1 MNNDPKLLEELRT
14 ARREPLAP
22 VEKALI
28 RWSLGLGLTL
38 TALLAWLSR
47 AVAS

>member
-1 MNNDPKLLEELRT
+1 MNPDPKLLEELKET
-14 ARREPLAP
+14 EREPLLP

-28 RWSLGLGLTL
+28 RWSLGVGLTL

-47 AVAS
+47 ALAS